1 MLIAEKKKKYTVD
14 DYMMLDEGAPF
25 QLIGN
30 ELIMSPSPSLL
41 HQLIL
46 GEFYDELKS
55 FNKNQKLNG
64 LVVLSPIDI
73 FFDDDN
79 VYQPDIVFISAEKKK
94 QIIEGK
100 FRGSPDLVI
109 EILSPSNAYYDLRQ
123 KMAIYEKYGVNEYI
137 IVDPIQEN
145 ADLYALKEG
154 SYYLHQKAE
163 KTEALNS
170 VLLPGLSFDISKLFQ

>member
-79 VYQPDIVFISAEKKK
+79 VY
-94 QIIEGK
+94 
-100 FRGSPDLVI
+100 
-109 EILSPSNAYYDLRQ
+109 LS
-123 KMAIYEKYGVNEYI
+123 
-137 IVDPIQEN
+137 
-145 ADLYALKEG
+145 
-154 SYYLHQKAE
+154 
-163 KTEALNS
+163 
-170 VLLPGLSFDISKLFQ
+170 